1 MGRPIRSKQRSA
13 HGCRNCRSRRVKCDE
28 TRPTCQR
35 CARLGYICDSSV
47 RWKFVYS
54 NQSTKRG
61 YQEITESPEK
71 VLQPS
76 LFGSETVPD
85 LDSTTSDEDPSHRQ
99 GTARSD
105 VWDVRGPNG
114 TCLLAYTSFVNLTP
128 MQFVKNVPGGLLRFS
143 DTAADAILDNKL
155 ERLRKEI
162 LLQQYHP
169 QACPPLSVTL
179 DGTEFI
185 RRSLALRWT
194 FGQIV
199 CRKIMPLAYHS
210 PLHLEEEKNIILH
223 LSETF
228 APLHHAVCAISILA
242 IRSHDCPISMELAFQ
257 HYGKATTMAESCGPS
272 LHRESIFF
280 LHFLLLL
287 FDVAC
292 ASRRWLEGQNAWFRH
307 LNMLADLAHV
317 FDGTLTSSL
326 KAYLSW
332 YVLTLDSYA
341 VLTGAEGAG
350 HYVNSFLDGRLC
362 LPPCPGKENYNQDS
376 LKAPI
381 IAYQYDNLYA
391 LMCTSLAE
399 QSQLS
404 LRLRAMHLAN
414 SSQGELTRGQ
424 SESLV
429 LREACQWRIDY
440 PWLEGTSD
448 SISEP
453 QDYDCNSLMDIWYS
467 RIQYWVFLSHI
478 HIRFCSRTV
487 TGDGQLEDLDDKY
500 YSNLSSLVRRSIKAG
515 NEQDHL
521 HVYALFLAGV
531 LAGSLDARTEVSL
544 LLSQMRGAGL
554 SGSVDRVISFLDT
567 IFRAIPARQDSS
579 QAGTMVMWSDIEH
592 EIDLAFVVIGL

>member
-1 MGRPIRSKQRSA
+1 V
-13 HGCRNCRSRRVKCDE
+13 C
-28 TRPTCQR
+28 
-35 CARLGYICDSSV
+35 
-47 RWKFVYS
+47 WKFIDS
-54 NQSTKRG
+54 NQSIKRG
-61 YQEITESPEK
+61 YQEISEPPER

-76 LFGSETVPD
+76 VSGSVAVPD
-85 LDSTTSDEDPSHRQ
+85 LGSTTSDEDSSHRQ
-99 GTARSD
+99 ATPRSD
-105 VWDVRGPNG
+105 IWDVRGPNG

-128 MQFVKNVPGGLLRFS
+128 RQFVENVPGGLLRFS
-143 DTAADAILDNKL
+143 DMDADAILDDKL

-162 LLQQYHP
+162 LRQQYHTQVGP
-169 QACPPLSVTL
+169 QLSVPL

-185 RRSLALRWT
+185 RRGLALRWT

-199 CRKIMPLAYHS
+199 CRKIIPLAYRS
-210 PLHLEEEKNIILH
+210 RLHLEEDKNIILD

-228 APLHHAVCAISILA
+228 APLHHAICAISILA
-242 IRSHDCPISMELAFQ
+242 IRSHDCPVSMEFAFR
-257 HYGKATTMAESCGPS
+257 HYEKAITIAESCGPS
-272 LHRESIFF
+272 LHRESMFF

-287 FDVAC
+287 FDIAC
-292 ASRRWLEGQNAWFRH
+292 AFRRRLEGQNAWFRH
-307 LNMLADLAHV
+307 LTMLADLAHV
-317 FDGTLTSSL
+317 PKGTLTSRL

-332 YVLTLDSYA
+332 HILTLDSYA
-341 VLTGAEGAG
+341 VVTGAKGAG
-350 HYVNSFLDGRLC
+350 YYVNSFLDGRLC
-362 LPPCPGKENYNQDS
+362 LPPCPGKAEYNQDS

-381 IAYQYDNLYA
+381 KACQYDNLYA
-391 LMCTSLAE
+391 LMCTSLAQ
-399 QSQLS
+399 QSQLL
-404 LRLRAMHLAN
+404 LRLRTMHLAN
-414 SSQGELTRGQ
+414 YSHGELTRGQ